1 MEDKT
6 KELRGQQGEEIANSK
21 NRMNKIIEKGTSNH
35 PPAGVWNPGSNGERQ
50 G

>member
-21 NRMNKIIEKGTSNH
+21 NRMNKIIEKGILLT
-35 PPAGVWNPGSNGERQ
+35 VRTE
-50 G
+50 